1 VSHIQGLSSSS
12 VYAEAFANNT
22 LTEKQKLMKASIKL
36 RELAIR
42 NKEQGLEIRNKELAI
57 LKKNKDLVNKVK
69 IELKE
74 VEEAEESIEPSPWL
88 LLDDRA
94 GSDDR
99 KVVTPEVI
107 DSDDDQWDSDDDRW
121 GSWEGKIFPQAEVVD
136 SDDDQW
142 GPWNGKKIGMQSFDW
157 DARARARA
165 EEYREGMVKRAK
177 EQALSEDGLKALAK
191 KKAKDKARAMDEA
204 RSRAKAL
211 SQKHYCSSSNKLV
224 QVKQELASSSSN
236 KLVEVKQ
243 EQGKDALTELAQQRG
258 KSKARPKA
266 VAPVS
271 KAKAK
276 AKHVPTPPD
285 QPPTEEHIAAA
296 AARAEHKQKRVK
308 FWRMLKTAE
317 ENLHSATA
325 MLHNG
330 IPMEHKAETIRRQQI
345 ANIDYAKC
353 GYAQTWVRIGQ
364 WYLVQQGADSSCEL
378 LMASLRVAAN
388 ARVNQLEAIILVEN
402 HKRLKAIEEM
412 VCENEAAAKSWEGP
426 FMEQNPQDQ

>member
-1 VSHIQGLSSSS
+1 M
-12 VYAEAFANNT
+12 
-22 LTEKQKLMKASIKL
+22 MKASIKL
-36 RELAIR
+36 RELAI
-42 NKEQGLEIRNKELAI
+42 Q
-57 LKKNKDLVNKVK
+57 NKDKVRQNLFNKVK

-74 VEEAEESIEPSPWL
+74 VEEAEEWIEPNAWKF
-88 LLDDRA
+88 LDDP
-94 GSDDR
+94 
-99 KVVTPEVI
+99 KVVTPEDTEAEVI
-107 DSDDDQWDSDDDRW
+107 DSDDDRW

-142 GPWNGKKIGMQSFDW
+142 GPWDGKKIGMQSFDW

-165 EEYREGMVKRAK
+165 ELYRERMVKRAK
-177 EQALSEDGLKALAK
+177 ERAWLLSEDGLKAPAK

-211 SQKHYCSSSNKLV
+211 S
-224 QVKQELASSSSN
+224 LASSSSN

-426 FMEQNPQDQ
+426 FMEQNPQGQ